1 MAQSKNL
8 RHLGQENKWL
18 SKTIKMWYQQGK
30 YQKNE
35 YFLETSRPLQKIKII
50 EMRVDLYTK
59 TKIINMTLW
68 KIQLKKYE
76 FIKNIVKKI
85 QFYEKYS

>member
-1 MAQSKNL
+1 MAQNKNS

-18 SKTIKMWYQQGK
+18 SKTIIMWYQQGK

-35 YFLETSRPLQKIKII
+35 YFLETSWPLQKIKII

-59 TKIINMTLW
+59 TKIIN
-68 KIQLKKYE
+68 IQN
-76 FIKNIVKKI
+76 KNQMNTKTSVPKNYNLMIHDKNTRK
-85 QFYEKYS
+85 

>member
-1 MAQSKNL
+1 MAQNKNST
-8 RHLGQENKWL
+8 HLGQENKWL

-59 TKIINMTLW
+59 TKIIN
-68 KIQLKKYE
+68 IQN
-76 FIKNIVKKI
+76 KNQMSTKTSVPKNYNLMIHDKNTRK
-85 QFYEKYS
+85 

>member
-1 MAQSKNL
+1 MAQSKKST
-8 RHLGQENKWL
+8 HLGQENKWL

-59 TKIINMTLW
+59 TKIIN
-68 KIQLKKYE
+68 IQN
-76 FIKNIVKKI
+76 KNQMSTKTSVPKNYNLMIHDKNTRK
-85 QFYEKYS
+85 